1 MTAELIRGRNLSYAW
16 LRAMDHL
23 LEVGGTATNFCVAF
37 SDYSEEQPIRKA
49 LDDFIAARRAGGRI
63 KGEMYPVSTVA
74 NTIFPRALYRW
85 GLPGTESRQRLYDLH
100 ARAMR
105 VQRRMRHKDKDN
117 YFNRLVSWP
126 PSDGPLN
133 QLEALVL
140 KLTREIKTKNP
151 KSSIYEVGIE
161 HPEFDVVT
169 SGGDVRVQSPE
180 HDKSLMGFPCLSH
193 LSFTL
198 VGGELHLTAIYRNQ
212 YFVARAY
219 GNYVGLARLVKFV
232 ADESGCTPGEI
243 LCVATHADAEI
254 RLGKAKVGALVEAA
268 HSEGAIS

>member
-1 MTAELIRGRNLSYAW
+1 MPAKLISEKNLSWAW

-23 LEVGGTATNFCVAF
+23 LGVGGTATNFCVAF
-37 SDYSEEQPIRKA
+37 SDYSEEQPIREA
-49 LDDFIAARRAGGRI
+49 LDDFIAAHRAEGRT

-74 NTIFPRALYRW
+74 NTIFPVALYRW
-85 GLPGTESRQRLYDLH
+85 ESPGAESRQRLYELH
-100 ARAMR
+100 AREMR
-105 VQRRMRHKDKDN
+105 MQRRMRVKDS
-117 YFNRLVSWP
+117 YFDRLVSWP
-126 PSDGPLN
+126 SSDEPLN
-133 QLEALVL
+133 QLEALVF
-140 KLTREIKTKNP
+140 KLTREIKTRNP

-180 HDKSLMGFPCLSH
+180 HDNSLMGFPCLSH

-198 VGGELHLTAIYRNQ
+198 VGGELHLTATYRNQ

-232 ADESGCTPGEI
+232 AGESGCNPGEI
-243 LCVATHADAEI
+243 LCVATHADAQLN
-254 RLGKAKVGALVEAA
+254 LGKTKVGAMLETAR
-268 HSEGAIS
+268 SEGVLA

>member
-1 MTAELIRGRNLSYAW
+1 MPAELIRGRNLSDAW

-37 SDYSEEQPIRKA
+37 SDYSEERSIREA
-49 LDDFIAARRAGGRI
+49 LDDFIAAYRAEGRI

-74 NTIFPRALYRW
+74 NTIFPAALYRT
-85 GLPGTESRQRLYDLH
+85 GSPGAESRKRLYDLH
-100 ARAMR
+100 ERAMR
-105 VQRRMRHKDKDN
+105 LQRRMRFKDN

-126 PSDGPLN
+126 SSNEPLN
-133 QLEALVL
+133 QLEALVF
-140 KLTREIKTKNP
+140 KLTREIKTKSP

-161 HPEFDVVT
+161 HPELDVVT

-198 VGGELHLTAIYRNQ
+198 VGGELHLTAVYRNQ

-219 GNYVGLARLVKFV
+219 GNYVGLARLVEFV

-243 LCVATHADAEI
+243 LCVATHADAEL
-254 RLGKAKVGALVEAA
+254 RLGKAKVGALLETAR
-268 HSEGAIS
+268 SEGVIA

>member
-1 MTAELIRGRNLSYAW
+1 MTAELIRARNLSHAW

-37 SDYSEEQPIRKA
+37 SDYSEEQPTRKA
-49 LDDFIAARRAGGRI
+49 LNDFIAAHRAGGRI
-63 KGEMYPVSTVA
+63 KGEIYPVSTVA

-105 VQRRMRHKDKDN
+105 VQRRMPLKDN

-126 PSDGPLN
+126 SSDGPLN

-140 KLTREIKTKNP
+140 KLTREIKTKAP

-161 HPEFDVVT
+161 HPELDVLA

-180 HDKSLMGFPCLSH
+180 HDKRLMGFPCLSH

-219 GNYVGLARLVKFV
+219 GNYVGLAQLVKFV

-243 LCVATHADAEI
+243 LCVATHADAEF
-254 RLGKAKVGALVEAA
+254 RLGKAKVRALVETA
-268 HSEGAIS
+268 HFEEALA